1 MKYVILFAVLLST
14 FAVAE
19 CVKPKDF
26 MFVNQSME
34 FCSDTFDVPNGIHIS
49 ASDIVLDCNTAILR
63 GTLGVS
69 ESGIVVENVKNVTI
83 RNCQVLTFR
92 QGLYLKNVTSS
103 LFEKNNFFKN
113 KVGVRMF
120 YAYENVLRDNND
132 KSLEVPVS
140 AIMSKYNTVLLGN
153 KDIERSFCEVNACN
167 EVRNFDLCESGDFYC
182 SPSCVES
189 DADCQ
194 SPVDVSRLTPKNI
207 VEENSSNEE
216 IKEDIVLEQN
226 VQSPIVEKEVQVM
239 TDKRSVPFLAQIILY
254 IAGYVLA
261 FVGLRFFRR

>member
-14 FAVAE
+14 LAIAE

-26 MFVNQSME
+26 MFINQSME
-34 FCSDTFDVPNGIHIS
+34 FCSDTFDIPNGIHIS
-49 ASDIVLDCNTAILR
+49 ASDIVLDCKTAILR
-63 GTLGVS
+63 GNLGVS

-92 QGLYLKNVTSS
+92 QGLYLKNVTHS
-103 LFEKNNFFKN
+103 LIEKNNFFKN

-153 KDIERSFCEVNACN
+153 KDIDRSFCSMNACN
-167 EVRNFDLCESGDFYC
+167 EVKSFDLCESGDFYC
-182 SPSCVES
+182 SPLCVET
-189 DADCQ
+189 DLDCQ
-194 SPVDVSRLTPKNI
+194 DPVSQIIPPDI
-207 VEENSSNEE
+207 VEEESSDEE
-216 IKEDIVLEQN
+216 IKEDAVLEQD

-239 TDKRSVPFLAQIILY
+239 TDKRSVPFLVQIVLY
-254 IAGYVLA
+254 LAGYALA
-261 FVGLRFFRR
+261 FVGLRLFRR